1 MRILVATN
9 HLHTLG
15 GSETFTYAII
25 EELIKRRNIQVEYY
39 TNIQGLVSEKIEK
52 NLNVKFSTHDK
63 YDLIL
68 ANHTSIVEKFYGKG
82 FLIQTCHGIFPELEQ
97 PHKRAHAYVS
107 ISLEVQNY
115 LKEKGIKSKI
125 ILNGIN
131 LKRFKSH
138 KKVGKNLETVLSMCQ
153 SEEANDLIKISCD
166 EMGIKFIAA
175 NKYQNPIW
183 DMEILINNAD
193 LVVGL
198 GRSAYE
204 GMACG
209 RPVIIYDD
217 RGYFDSCG
225 DGYIVDKVELSI
237 KKNCSGRYF
246 NKKYDIKSFSMELS
260 KYCASDGDKLREF
273 AVNNLSIVD
282 SVNFYLDY
290 YRKRKWLYYIIK
302 YLNRI
307 FKIGYINKTGWK

>member
-15 GSETFTYAII
+15 GSETFTYSII
-25 EELIKRRNIQVEYY
+25 EELIRRRNFQVEYY
-39 TNIQGLVSEKIEK
+39 TNIRGLVSEKIEK
-52 NLNVKFSTHDK
+52 NLDVKFSTHDR

-97 PHKRAHAYVS
+97 PHKRANAYVS
-107 ISLEVQNY
+107 ISLEVHNY
-115 LKEKGIKSKI
+115 LRQKGITSKI

-131 LKRFKSH
+131 LNRFKPNQKVS
-138 KKVGKNLETVLSMCQ
+138 KKLETVLSMCQ
-153 SEEANDLIKISCD
+153 SEAANDLIKNSCD
-166 EMGIKFIAA
+166 EMGLKFIAA
-175 NKYQNPIW
+175 NKYQNPTW
-183 DMEILINNAD
+183 DMESLINTSD

-225 DGYIVDKVELSI
+225 DGYITDKVELSI

-246 NKKYDIKSFSMELS
+246 NKKFDKKVFTAELS
-260 KYCASDGDKLREF
+260 KYCASDGDKLRKF
-273 AVNNLSIVD
+273 AVNNLNIED
-282 SVNFYLDY
+282 SVNSYLNY
-290 YRKRKWLYYIIK
+290 YRNKKWLYYMLK
-302 YLNRI
+302 
-307 FKIGYINKTGWK
+307 FFA